1 MVYKYSFY
9 FFIGGIML
17 EKWFLRNKN
26 NAQSPDRSLN
36 LLERTKLR
44 ILYNRDITEIDD
56 MKKYFLNPYEA
67 MYDAN
72 LFNDFHILY
81 DRLITLKE
89 NNETVAIVGDYD
101 VDGIMS
107 TTILLKTFKRL
118 GISVTY
124 KIPNRMTDGYGIN
137 RRIVDELKLEGV
149 SLIITVDN
157 GIQAFDVLEYA
168 KELGLDVFIT
178 DHHELKVEDAEF
190 MIPTSIGA
198 INPHR
203 PDSNYPFQ
211 LLCGAGIAYKVA
223 ILLLK
228 KFGQYD
234 PELDKELI
242 TLAGIATICD
252 VVDLVDENRIIA
264 YHGLLNYRETT
275 NIGLRAI
282 TKVASVDIKKV
293 DSYHIGFIIG
303 PRFNSSGRLKTADLG
318 IELLTTEDEDRA
330 LEIATELNDLNEERK
345 AYTEAGYKSALEKID
360 SNNLPSALV
369 IYLENIHESVAGIIA
384 GRIKEKYYRPTIVLT
399 DGEENLKGSGRSVD
413 EFDIYSSI
421 SEFSDLCTKFG
432 GHKMACGLSIEKDKM
447 DEFKNKLIESANK
460 YESDFVKKVYIDAIF
475 PLEMVDLRFL
485 DMLNSFKP
493 FGKANEEPKF
503 ADNNLKFIGFNVLG
517 KNKNVIKL
525 SLVSSSNRVVSA
537 ILFETEDAFF
547 KRFKEEFNSD
557 IYESIQNGLY
567 MDIVYYPQ
575 LNEFRGN
582 KEAQIIIT
590 NYRYKR

>member
-1 MVYKYSFY
+1 
-9 FFIGGIML
+9 ML

-157 GIQAFDVLEYA
+157 GIQACDVLEYA

-178 DHHELKVEDAEF
+178 DHHELKVEDEEF
-190 MIPTSIGA
+190 MIPESIGA

-234 PELDKELI
+234 PELDRELI

-318 IELLTTEDEDRA
+318 IELLTTD
-330 LEIATELNDLNEERK
+330 NE
-345 AYTEAGYKSALEKID
+345 
-360 SNNLPSALV
+360 
-369 IYLENIHESVAGIIA
+369 
-384 GRIKEKYYRPTIVLT
+384 
-399 DGEENLKGSGRSVD
+399 
-413 EFDIYSSI
+413 
-421 SEFSDLCTKFG
+421 
-432 GHKMACGLSIEKDKM
+432 
-447 DEFKNKLIESANK
+447 
-460 YESDFVKKVYIDAIF
+460 
-475 PLEMVDLRFL
+475 
-485 DMLNSFKP
+485 
-493 FGKANEEPKF
+493 
-503 ADNNLKFIGFNVLG
+503 
-517 KNKNVIKL
+517 
-525 SLVSSSNRVVSA
+525 
-537 ILFETEDAFF
+537 
-547 KRFKEEFNSD
+547 
-557 IYESIQNGLY
+557 
-567 MDIVYYPQ
+567 
-575 LNEFRGN
+575 
-582 KEAQIIIT
+582 
-590 NYRYKR
+590 